1 MCLIAPSCCAIC
13 VACPLA
19 KSHFFAMLSHPPV
32 NTLAPSLDHELHSTG
47 ASCFVD
53 AFGIACPLFATS

>member
-1 MCLIAPSCCAIC
+1 
-13 VACPLA
+13 
-19 KSHFFAMLSHPPV
+19 MLSHPPA
-32 NTLAPSLDHELHSTG
+32 NTADPSCDHALHSTG